1 MTTTAYLEL
10 RDFLNSRNARSF
22 IQHLQTGFAS
32 GLENHELEDI
42 EKKLKNYGI
51 VEEPSLGTC
60 ALSHEFRQILA
71 ARRQFNF
78 ASLSSDEIED
88 IAANW
93 NTK

>member
-10 RDFLNSRNARSF
+10 RDFLSNRNTKSF
-22 IQHLQTGFAS
+22 IQHLQTGSVS
-32 GLENHELEDI
+32 GLDNRELEDV

-51 VEEPSLGTC
+51 VEEPSLGT
-60 ALSHEFRQILA
+60 LSHEFRQILG

-78 ASLSSDEIED
+78 ASLSSDEIEE

-93 NTK
+93 ITK